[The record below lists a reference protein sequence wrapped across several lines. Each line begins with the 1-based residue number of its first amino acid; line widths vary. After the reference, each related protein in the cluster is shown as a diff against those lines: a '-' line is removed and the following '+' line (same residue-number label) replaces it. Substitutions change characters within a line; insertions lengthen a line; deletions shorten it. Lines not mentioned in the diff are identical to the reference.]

1 MPPAWQTACAGL
13 FKSFIT
19 SASLS
24 LYFLPFLF
32 VQLFLCY
39 IYFVLKIFFV
49 VILANV
55 SGSNEEDSYGIF
67 HIFNEDC
74 FPVIMVILNAYKVDS
89 FLMHYPYSD
98 LGSWTWAWE
107 RWSETYSTNSAI
119 FSLSPGQD
127 AWQIIVLQKCSG
139 LLQSGYPSY
148 KRGASRYVWFMPF
161 RTEPA
166 TPAVI
171 NRIMKENGIPPQ
183 YTSNMQQV
191 YYNLP
196 VVEMQS
202 LITTLQH
209 LITAFIP
216 GFAANHVE
224 YINYTS
230 EQHEVDFNEERI
242 HKFTSDYMAN
252 LAEHIKSC
260 GDAVIT
266 GDQTASSESMKSLLN
281 FAVSFS
287 ETPLSQLKEYLSY
300 INTFLSA
307 KMMDTQV
314 HPAYIFKQMHT
325 FQLKINETVQAQEL
339 QHLPYEMVRKY
350 CLLVKNFTYDNY
362 SYLIRSVVNYINQ
375 HLSSE
380 LSLATLASEFGK
392 NASYLSSEFKKEVGD
407 TLTTYINKH
416 RILASLRYFN
426 TTDMS
431 VAEVSNA
438 VGYTDMGYFSR
449 LFRKYV
455 GQSPREYKKMLDK

>member
-1 MPPAWQTACAGL
+1 MA
-13 FKSFIT
+13 
-19 SASLS
+19 
-24 LYFLPFLF
+24 LP
-32 VQLFLCY
+32 Y
-39 IYFVLKIFFV
+39 ISV
-49 VILANV
+49 
-55 SGSNEEDSYGIF
+55 
-67 HIFNEDC
+67 EDC
-74 FPVIMVILNAYKVDS
+74 FPVIRQTILDAYKVDS

-98 LGSWTWAWE
+98 LE
-107 RWSETYSTNSAI
+107 RLDMGLRKMVWGTYSTNSAI
-119 FSLSPGQD
+119 FSLSPEQD
-127 AWQIIVLQKCSG
+127 AWQIIVLKSVLG
-139 LLQSGYPSY
+139 FYNLIITVTNEEHPDMFG
-148 KRGASRYVWFMPF
+148 FMPF

-183 YTSNMQQV
+183 YTSSMQQV

-287 ETPLSQLKEYLSY
+287 ETPLSQSKEYLSY

-307 KMMDTQV
+307 KLHPQTTQS
-314 HPAYIFKQMHT
+314 A
-325 FQLKINETVQAQEL
+325 
-339 QHLPYEMVRKY
+339 
-350 CLLVKNFTYDNY
+350 
-362 SYLIRSVVNYINQ
+362 
-375 HLSSE
+375 
-380 LSLATLASEFGK
+380 
-392 NASYLSSEFKKEVGD
+392 
-407 TLTTYINKH
+407 
-416 RILASLRYFN
+416 
-426 TTDMS
+426 
-431 VAEVSNA
+431 
-438 VGYTDMGYFSR
+438 
-449 LFRKYV
+449 
-455 GQSPREYKKMLDK
+455 

>member
-1 MPPAWQTACAGL
+1 MA
-13 FKSFIT
+13 
-19 SASLS
+19 
-24 LYFLPFLF
+24 LP
-32 VQLFLCY
+32 Y
-39 IYFVLKIFFV
+39 ISV
-49 VILANV
+49 
-55 SGSNEEDSYGIF
+55 
-67 HIFNEDC
+67 EDC
-74 FPVIMVILNAYKVDS
+74 FPVIRQTILDTYKVDS

-98 LGSWTWAWE
+98 LE
-107 RWSETYSTNSAI
+107 RLDMGLRKMVWGTYSTNSAI
-119 FSLSPGQD
+119 FSLSPEQD
-127 AWQIIVLQKCSG
+127 AWQIIVLKSVLG
-139 LLQSGYPSY
+139 FYNLIITVTSEEHPDMFG
-148 KRGASRYVWFMPF
+148 FMPF

-307 KMMDTQV
+307 KMMDTQA
-314 HPAYIFKQMHT
+314 HPPISLSRCIPFS
-325 FQLKINETVQAQEL
+325 LKINETVQAQEL
-339 QHLPYEMVRKY
+339 QHLLMKMVRKY

-362 SYLIRSVVNYINQ
+362 SIRYEAWSIISTSTCPRNYRSPRLLRNLAKIN
-375 HLSSE
+375 
-380 LSLATLASEFGK
+380 
-392 NASYLSSEFKKEVGD
+392 SYLSSEFKKEVGD

>member
-1 MPPAWQTACAGL
+1 MNYEVNSFQNYESITIDELKDQANSLLNLVTEEQRPLRVCMNNGKEFLL
-13 FKSFIT
+13 FPQDLLAPICDSDFRLILL
-19 SASLS
+19 SA
-24 LYFLPFLF
+24 
-32 VQLFLCY
+32 
-39 IYFVLKIFFV
+39 
-49 VILANV
+49 
-55 SGSNEEDSYGIF
+55 
-67 HIFNEDC
+67 
-74 FPVIMVILNAYKVDS
+74 M
-89 FLMHYPYSD
+89 
-98 LGSWTWAWE
+98 
-107 RWSETYSTNSAI
+107 R
-119 FSLSPGQD
+119 
-127 AWQIIVLQKCSG
+127 
-139 LLQSGYPSY
+139 
-148 KRGASRYVWFMPF
+148 
-161 RTEPA
+161 
-166 TPAVI
+166 
-171 NRIMKENGIPPQ
+171 
-183 YTSNMQQV
+183 
-191 YYNLP
+191 
-196 VVEMQS
+196 
-202 LITTLQH
+202 
-209 LITAFIP
+209 
-216 GFAANHVE
+216 
-224 YINYTS
+224 
-230 EQHEVDFNEERI
+230 
-242 HKFTSDYMAN
+242 
-252 LAEHIKSC
+252 
-260 GDAVIT
+260 
-266 GDQTASSESMKSLLN
+266 LLN

-350 CLLVKNFTYDNY
+350 YLLVKNFTNDNY

-380 LSLATLASEFGK
+380 LSLAALASEFGK

>member
-1 MPPAWQTACAGL
+1 
-13 FKSFIT
+13 
-19 SASLS
+19 
-24 LYFLPFLF
+24 
-32 VQLFLCY
+32 
-39 IYFVLKIFFV
+39 
-49 VILANV
+49 
-55 SGSNEEDSYGIF
+55 
-67 HIFNEDC
+67 
-74 FPVIMVILNAYKVDS
+74 
-89 FLMHYPYSD
+89 
-98 LGSWTWAWE
+98 
-107 RWSETYSTNSAI
+107 
-119 FSLSPGQD
+119 
-127 AWQIIVLQKCSG
+127 
-139 LLQSGYPSY
+139 
-148 KRGASRYVWFMPF
+148 
-161 RTEPA
+161 
-166 TPAVI
+166 
-171 NRIMKENGIPPQ
+171 
-183 YTSNMQQV
+183 
-191 YYNLP
+191 
-196 VVEMQS
+196 
-202 LITTLQH
+202 
-209 LITAFIP
+209 
-216 GFAANHVE
+216 
-224 YINYTS
+224 
-230 EQHEVDFNEERI
+230 
-242 HKFTSDYMAN
+242 
-252 LAEHIKSC
+252 
-260 GDAVIT
+260 
-266 GDQTASSESMKSLLN
+266 MKSLLN
-281 FAVSFS
+281 FAVSFF

>member
-1 MPPAWQTACAGL
+1 MA
-13 FKSFIT
+13 
-19 SASLS
+19 
-24 LYFLPFLF
+24 LP
-32 VQLFLCY
+32 Y
-39 IYFVLKIFFV
+39 ISV
-49 VILANV
+49 
-55 SGSNEEDSYGIF
+55 
-67 HIFNEDC
+67 EDC
-74 FPVIMVILNAYKVDS
+74 FPVIRQTILDTYKVDS

-98 LGSWTWAWE
+98 LE
-107 RWSETYSTNSAI
+107 RLDMGLRKMVWGTYSTNSAI
-119 FSLSPGQD
+119 FSLSPEQD
-127 AWQIIVLQKCSG
+127 AWQIIVLKSVLG
-139 LLQSGYPSY
+139 FYNLIITVTNEEHPDMFG
-148 KRGASRYVWFMPF
+148 FMPF

-183 YTSNMQQV
+183 YTSSMQQV

-242 HKFTSDYMAN
+242 HKFISDYMAN

-380 LSLATLASEFGK
+380 LSLAALASEFGK

-416 RILASLRYFN
+416 RILASLRCFN

>member
-1 MPPAWQTACAGL
+1 
-13 FKSFIT
+13 
-19 SASLS
+19 
-24 LYFLPFLF
+24 
-32 VQLFLCY
+32 
-39 IYFVLKIFFV
+39 
-49 VILANV
+49 
-55 SGSNEEDSYGIF
+55 
-67 HIFNEDC
+67 
-74 FPVIMVILNAYKVDS
+74 
-89 FLMHYPYSD
+89 
-98 LGSWTWAWE
+98 
-107 RWSETYSTNSAI
+107 
-119 FSLSPGQD
+119 
-127 AWQIIVLQKCSG
+127 
-139 LLQSGYPSY
+139 
-148 KRGASRYVWFMPF
+148 
-161 RTEPA
+161 
-166 TPAVI
+166 
-171 NRIMKENGIPPQ
+171 
-183 YTSNMQQV
+183 
-191 YYNLP
+191 
-196 VVEMQS
+196 
-202 LITTLQH
+202 
-209 LITAFIP
+209 
-216 GFAANHVE
+216 
-224 YINYTS
+224 
-230 EQHEVDFNEERI
+230 
-242 HKFTSDYMAN
+242 MAN

-350 CLLVKNFTYDNY
+350 CLLVKNFTHDNY